1 MRSFAIFCSVR
12 NFLSIFRHLTLVS
25 YKNYY
30 NTLFSLKQSA
40 LFVLS
45 STLPDYMIRLS
56 VWEGG
61 IRLAKVQIKVNDNGS
76 FRVTG
81 DVELVDSQGNVF
93 PAKPA
98 FSLCRCGLSK
108 NMPYCD
114 ASHKGK
120 FESVVRAPEAE

>member
-1 MRSFAIFCSVR
+1 MM
-12 NFLSIFRHLTLVS
+12 
-25 YKNYY
+25 K
-30 NTLFSLKQSA
+30 
-40 LFVLS
+40 
-45 STLPDYMIRLS
+45 LS

-61 IRLAKVQIKVNDNGS
+61 ITLAKVQIKVNDNGS

-108 NMPYCD
+108 ICLIATLRIKVNSNLLLEHRGRIILHVTCTFFVHVFLLATPLYPF
-114 ASHKGK
+114 SLQH
-120 FESVVRAPEAE
+120 F

>member
-1 MRSFAIFCSVR
+1 MMKV
-12 NFLSIFRHLTLVS
+12 
-25 YKNYY
+25 
-30 NTLFSLKQSA
+30 
-40 LFVLS
+40 
-45 STLPDYMIRLS
+45 S

-61 IRLAKVQIKVNDNGS
+61 ITLAKVQIKVNDNGS

-120 FESVVRAPEAE
+120 FESVVRAPETE

>member
-1 MRSFAIFCSVR
+1 MM
-12 NFLSIFRHLTLVS
+12 
-25 YKNYY
+25 K
-30 NTLFSLKQSA
+30 
-40 LFVLS
+40 
-45 STLPDYMIRLS
+45 LS

-61 IRLAKVQIKVNDNGS
+61 IALAKVQIKVNDNGS

-93 PAKPA
+93 RKTGI
-98 FSLCRCGLSK
+98 FFMSLWFIK